1 MSPRVL
7 YHQIC
12 NIIKLINY
20 IQTKTK
26 TDYLELYSKV
36 DLSIEVGVQ
45 EMQSQVVQP
54 VEAGV
59 SAQEGVVRPW
69 SFLPY

>member
-54 VEAGV
+54 VEAWV
-59 SAQEGVVRPW
+59 WVQEEAVHP
-69 SFLPY
+69 